1 MIKERLFS
9 SLCFLGIMLY
19 EPSVRLPKFLT
30 GTENSRMVRAG
41 TWRVSERFASTDG
54 SLPFFEVGSLVSE
67 RINHI
72 AMYGFEAVGLGESFE
87 LRNQSIGA
95 ALIVWEGNTSLAIR
109 LKPRLS
115 LDSFNNRQIQ

>member
-1 MIKERLFS
+1 MIKECLFG
-9 SLCFLGIMLY
+9 SLRFLGVKLY
-19 EPSVRLPKFLT
+19 EPSVRLLKLLT

-41 TWRVSERFASTDG
+41 TGRVSERFASMDG
-54 SLPFFEVGSLVSE
+54 SLPFFEVGFLVSE

-72 AMYGFEAVGLGESFE
+72 AMYSFEAVGYGEGFE
-87 LRNQSIGA
+87 LRNQSISA
-95 ALIVWEGNTSLAIR
+95 ALIVWEGNISLAIR